1 MGYENQTL
9 HDDELMHYGVL
20 GMRWGV
26 RRASKQL
33 SRATDSETRNA
44 AVNSLKKHK
53 SKGEAKV
60 ASLEKKRVK
69 LDDKLRKATTKDK
82 VKATKLENKASK
94 LDKKA
99 FKLQKKATSWYA
111 SGDRA
116 NSLYTR
122 GEIKKVKAEKLR
134 IKSSVLN
141 SNYEKVKAR
150 VDANESMQKA
160 YKIQLNKIDHAITE
174 NGRRY
179 ING

>member
-1 MGYENQTL
+1 MGCENKTL

-20 GMRWGV
+20 GMKWGV
-26 RRASKQL
+26 RRASRQL
-33 SRATDSETRNA
+33 SGATNRETRDA
-44 AVNSLKKHK
+44 AIKSLNKHK
-53 SKGEAKV
+53 SKGEAKI

-69 LDDKLRKATTKDK
+69 LDAKLHKATTKDK
-82 VKATKLENKASK
+82 VKATKLEKKASK

-99 FKLQKKATSWYA
+99 YKLQKTATSWYA

-122 GEIKKVKAEKLR
+122 GEIKKIKAEKLR

-141 SNYEKVKAR
+141 ANYEKVKAR